1 LRECGGFRKAS
12 NAIEIAIDDQF
23 PEDDFRCAIGS
34 ICDSNVPMTLPPAAA
49 ARTANPA
56 GLIARACS
64 ESRIEIHTLLSND
77 IGEAARTTFY

>member
-56 GLIARACS
+56 G
-64 ESRIEIHTLLSND
+64 
-77 IGEAARTTFY
+77 